1 MKIISI
7 DGSSVSG
14 ETDFYSIFLGLTSVM
29 ATDTMIYSW
38 VGSTALPLVAK
49 NHSLHLYLIGGFNP
63 SGKNPLMV
71 DHGVV
76 FTIRNSARSCMPD
89 ALLMIGAY
97 YSFKSYKIQLLVDSW
112 YLLISQLVRHMN
124 RGSY

>member
-1 MKIISI
+1 MGIVAKYVAGKIWLPRKSVGNGGLHVKIISI

-63 SGKNPLMV
+63 SE
-71 DHGVV
+71 
-76 FTIRNSARSCMPD
+76 
-89 ALLMIGAY
+89 
-97 YSFKSYKIQLLVDSW
+97 KI
-112 YLLISQLVRHMN
+112 H
-124 RGSY
+124 